1 MKPIRNAPSG
11 ELTFQFRNADVKVK
25 LYVFHMSNALKLFTC
40 IIVKRV
46 TYR

>member
-1 MKPIRNAPSG
+1 MKPVRNAPSG
-11 ELTFQFRNADVKVK
+11 GLTFQFGSADVGVK